1 MAVPS
6 VSQWSGSLGFC
17 HWIPYLLQH
26 RPSWPSVSTAPLHRS
41 KSGRHSLV
49 SNGASRAVL
58 ARSQKI
64 SKVLQHFSRDTAY
77 LASHFNRAS
86 TSRLFELQKPMVDY
100 SREIKNICDQ
110 LSSIGN
116 TVSEHMKI
124 RAALLGL
131 GRDYEPIKT
140 SIEGSMDVHNCLGR
154 SRENNFF
161 STRGR
166 GFPKY
171 ISSAPSS
178 RSSDYE
184 DSESRHVYQ
193 ICGKPCHVA
202 MGCWHKFDNSY
213 QMDEMHSAFAAQR
226 ISDFSDV
233 AGHEWF
239 PDTGA
244 SAHITNSPLHLQKRS
259 ALSWVRLCHTGPTS
273 IASSSGK
280 LHVKDFWFILVLLNL
295 YSRYQSSQKII
306 HVVLTYTNPVYQL
319 MTNLLYPLTKHIAGI
334 K

>member
-1 MAVPS
+1 MAVGINSTSTPF
-6 VSQWSGSLGFC
+6 QIRTTLSGFK
-17 HWIPYLLQH
+17 
-26 RPSWPSVSTAPLHRS
+26 RS
-41 KSGRHSLV
+41 KSCSL
-49 SNGASRAVL
+49 G
-58 ARSQKI
+58 SQKI

-77 LASHFNRAS
+77 LAGHFNRAS
-86 TSRLFELQKPMVDY
+86 SSRLFELQKPMVDY
-100 SREIKNICDQ
+100 FREIKNICDQ

-124 RAALLGL
+124 HAALLGL

-140 SIEGSMDVHNCLGR
+140 SIEGSMDVHKCFQNRGR
-154 SRENNFF
+154 NRENNFF

-213 QMDEMHSAFAAQR
+213 QMDEMHSAFAALR

-259 ALSWVRLCHTGPTS
+259 SLSWVRLCHGRQWRVLADQSYRTNKHWLFFWYASCERFLVYPS
-273 IASSSGK
+273 ITKPLFSVSKFTKDYPCGFN
-280 LHVKDFWFILVLLNL
+280 LHKPRVSINDKCR
-295 YSRYQSSQKII
+295 RYQII
-306 HVVLTYTNPVYQL
+306 YE
-319 MTNLLYPLTKHIAGI
+319 IANDL
-334 K
+334 